1 MEQQNDFEI
10 MEFHN
15 YTDPV
20 LSSSRGTS
28 EAVIEYQAR
37 RMRNGGTCVYSVDGD
52 GDRLCR

>member
-1 MEQQNDFEI
+1 
-10 MEFHN
+10 MEFHK

-20 LSSSRGTS
+20 LSSSQGTS

-37 RMRNGGTCVYSVDGD
+37 CMRNGGTCVYSVDGD